1 MKDFLSTFTNFKNIL
16 CICPKC
22 NTFSRLNQL
31 HIISTKKTP
40 PTWFDRYEKK
50 QSKLQIKVEDF
61 KSKEKAIRDEG
72 HKRAHLKLPKMIKS
86 TLSTQITSLRFNPFD
101 IKPILHPVDF
111 VVYDG
116 MEKESIDNVIFL
128 HNKSKNA
135 NMRALHKSIHTTVEK
150 KEYDWKVAR
159 VSRSTG
165 KLEIE

>member
-50 QSKLQIKVEDF
+50 QDSLKIKVQDF
-61 KSKEKAIRDEG
+61 ESKEGAIRDEG
-72 HKRAHLKLPKMIKS
+72 HKRAHLKLPKLVKN
-86 TLSTQITSLRFNPFD
+86 TLSTQIASLRFDPLD

-116 MEKESIDNVIFL
+116 MEKKSIDNVIFL
-128 HNKSKNA
+128 HNKNKNS
-135 NMRALHKSIHTTVEK
+135 NMKALHKSIHATVK
-150 KEYDWKVAR
+150 NGDYDFKEAR
-159 VSRSTG
+159 ISRNTG
-165 KLEIE
+165 ELEIK